1 MCGQQEKK
9 KKSWWRWIY
18 QRSKNGQ
25 KGGVESCEV
34 NRWEDRAELFPP
46 LRPCSPHRHLHT
58 CDNHMEESQRWGS
71 HASDGNNNNNF
82 TKTQQKQQQQGIISA
97 PSLLLLTLGCPF
109 LRIHTAA
116 RSLRRCFLSC
126 ARGFSPLRLW
136 ACNDWER
143 NAAGFIYPSKNNSPP
158 HCLVGP
164 DWQPPAANSVPA
176 PLEAPPLPRVSAPP

>member
-1 MCGQQEKK
+1 MCGQQE
-9 KKSWWRWIY
+9 KSWWRWIY

-46 LRPCSPHRHLHT
+46 LRPCSPHRHLHMT
-58 CDNHMEESQRWGS
+58 TTWRSLSGEALTPQMKIIIIILQKHNK
-71 HASDGNNNNNF
+71 NNNNRASYLHHHCCF
-82 TKTQQKQQQQGIISA
+82 WHSA
-97 PSLLLLTLGCPF
+97 APFCAFIQPLGLCAAVSSAVPVVSLL
-109 LRIHTAA
+109 
-116 RSLRRCFLSC
+116 SVC
-126 ARGFSPLRLW
+126 A